1 MKESTNPID
10 DEVRKRIRDQ
20 KERVKKESNGV
31 FIKFQDRETKILE
44 FIEPYEGEVVPVT
57 YRQGEDP
64 QQKRNFYAFQIVN
77 GKRTSDIPLP
87 WTVGKKLTLQLYDC
101 FMDGDTILEIKRNG
115 ATGDKGTTYR
125 MQRPRMQ
132 LA

>member
-1 MKESTNPID
+1 MKESKNPID
-10 DEVRKRIRDQ
+10 EEVRKRLQDE
-20 KERVKKESNGV
+20 KERVKKESSGL
-31 FIKFQDRETKILE
+31 FIKFQDQETKILE

-57 YRQGEDP
+57 YHQGEDP
-64 QQKRNFYAFQIVN
+64 QLKRNFYVFETVN
-77 GKRTSDIPLP
+77 GKRTSDTPLP
-87 WTVGKKLTLQLYDC
+87 WTVGKKVTLQLYDC

-115 ATGDKGTTYR
+115 AARDMGTTYR